1 MTNDHPQPPRRARN
15 GPPSLTTPTKSA
27 SPTTPTTPTSPP
39 PPSLTGSPFDSDT
52 FTSATFVT
60 VGRGP
65 YLALAA
71 AWLLTR
77 AGMLLLLLR
86 DDLGIGGVGREV
98 ALYEHWYGQFATG
111 TFPPGDVTWQ
121 YPPGAGLV
129 IMAPGILPSLTYF
142 QAFVALAL
150 LADAV
155 ITLALARADSERLTH
170 GAWFWVCALPLLL
183 HLPLA
188 RYDVQTTALAVLAL
202 LALNA
207 RSTAAH
213 QFGGALAGI
222 GAMVKVWPALALIGT
237 PRGRT
242 SREAWTAAVTAAL
255 ALCATLA
262 LFFSESFGF
271 LRQQGSRGV
280 QIESLGG
287 TALALARAAG
297 IWPGGIEFRYG
308 SFEYVGPYV
317 SSIGHLALLLTVIA
331 FGWLLLWRVRARR
344 WTSATPLDAA
354 FAAVLLFTA
363 TSRVISPQY
372 MIWLLGLAAVCLTSR
387 RTVMRPV
394 ALLLLP
400 AAALSS
406 LAYPVLYAEVLAGTA
421 SGLTVMVL
429 RNGLLLAASLLA
441 ARRLWTSTVTA
452 PPEPTG

>member
-1 MTNDHPQPPRRARN
+1 MTNDHPQ
-15 GPPSLTTPTKSA
+15 
-27 SPTTPTTPTSPP
+27 SPP
-39 PPSLTGSPFDSDT
+39 GTRAEPPNLTGSPFDSDT

-65 YLALAA
+65 YLAVASV
-71 AWLLTR
+71 WLLTR
-77 AGMLLLLLR
+77 VGMVLLLMR
-86 DDLGIGGVGREV
+86 DTLGIGGVGREV
-98 ALYEHWYGQFATG
+98 ELYRHWYGQFAQG
-111 TFPPGDVTWQ
+111 TFPPGDATWQ

-129 IMAPGILPSLTYF
+129 IMSPGLVPWLGYV
-142 QAFVALAL
+142 QAFVALTL

-155 ITLALARADSERLTH
+155 VTVALARADSARLTH
-170 GAWFWVCALPLLL
+170 GTWIWVCGLPLLL

-202 LALNA
+202 LAVTA

-213 QFGGALAGI
+213 QLGGALAGI

-242 SREAWTAAVTAAL
+242 TREAWTAAAVAAL
-255 ALCATLA
+255 ALLATLA
-262 LFFSESFGF
+262 LFFSDSLGF
-271 LRQQGSRGV
+271 LRQQGSRGI

-287 TALALARAAG
+287 TALALAKATGA
-297 IWPGGIEFRYG
+297 WPGGVEFRYG
-308 SFEYVGPYV
+308 AIEYVGPYV
-317 SSIGHLALLLTVIA
+317 SSLGHLALLLTVIA

-344 WTSATPLDAA
+344 WTAATPLDAA
-354 FAAVLLFTA
+354 LTAVLLFTV

-406 LAYPVLYAEVLAGTA
+406 LAYPVLYDQVVAGTA
-421 SGLTVMVL
+421 QGLTVMVL
-429 RNGLLLAASLLA
+429 RNGLLLAAALLA
-441 ARRLWTSTVTA
+441 ARRLWTTTATTTA
-452 PPEPTG
+452 PPES